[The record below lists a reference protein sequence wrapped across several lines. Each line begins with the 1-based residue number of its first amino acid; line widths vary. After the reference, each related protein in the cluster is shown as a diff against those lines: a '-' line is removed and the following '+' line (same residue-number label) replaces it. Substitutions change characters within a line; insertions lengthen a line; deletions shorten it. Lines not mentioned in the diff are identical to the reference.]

1 MNTQKLVLQEE
12 EFYNLFDAVSKKLFD
27 KLKEEGISLREEKH
41 KTTIWFAKKEGD
53 ETYIRLY
60 LKELTDN
67 SIMSEID
74 RKNQKQALGE
84 GISRRLYEMERIF
97 HLAKTGV
104 SLDTWLLDLY
114 AKFLGY
120 KSYHEFKLSTSNS
133 YAEKINVIDTT
144 ISEFDQATDTVR
156 RFYDLLSTKEF
167 EGAWSLLSPN
177 FQNRDAWKGEFKQ
190 FELGYNNFRGVK
202 NCNVFNPSY
211 RSNSVI
217 ECLVYYEDEI
227 ERHVINE
234 IISIENMLIDDLD
247 EFVHSINSI
256 NKKLSSL
263 DGANIKKLPLQ
274 KLFDPTVSEFI
285 WYTNKISPDK
295 FRERFPM
302 KKTIWVKRLYVCS
315 CVKIGDKWLID
326 RIVQDKTYTS
336 N

>member
-1 MNTQKLVLQEE
+1 MNRQKVVLHEK
-12 EFYNLFDAVSKKLFD
+12 EFYILYNAVSKQLIE
-27 KLKEEGISLREEKH
+27 KLKESGVSLKEGQV
-41 KTTIWFAKKEGD
+41 KTTIWSAPKDKE
-53 ETYIRLY
+53 ETYIRY
-60 LKELTDN
+60 FLKEMIDKTDIN
-67 SIMSEID
+67 IAAKTE
-74 RKNQKQALGE
+74 QKQALGV
-84 GISRRLYEMERIF
+84 GISRHLYEQERHF
-97 HLAKTGV
+97 HLAKVGV
-104 SLDTWLLDLY
+104 GIENWLLDVY

-120 KSYHEFKLSTSNS
+120 TSYHEFRLSTSNS
-133 YAEKINVIDTT
+133 YAEKVNVIDTT

-156 RFYDLLSTKEF
+156 LFYDLLSTKEF

-247 EFVHSINSI
+247 EFVHCINSI

-295 FRERFPM
+295 FREQFPM
-302 KKTIWVKRLYVCS
+302 KKTIWVKRLYVCT

-336 N
+336 T